1 MNIPT
6 LEQTLQHPQHR
17 QMVAQGLEAEA
28 KARFGCSVPAFDLAL
43 AVALGPV
50 LVPLASVDD
59 VVAHVEGI
67 RRCCR
72 GQRLVPEDGQV

>member
-6 LEQTLQHPQHR
+6 LEQTLQHPPHG

-28 KARFGCSVPAFDLAL
+28 KARVGCSVPAFDLAL
-43 AVALGPV
+43 TLGPV

-67 RRCCR
+67 HCYCP
-72 GQRLVPEDGQV
+72 GQRLVPEDS